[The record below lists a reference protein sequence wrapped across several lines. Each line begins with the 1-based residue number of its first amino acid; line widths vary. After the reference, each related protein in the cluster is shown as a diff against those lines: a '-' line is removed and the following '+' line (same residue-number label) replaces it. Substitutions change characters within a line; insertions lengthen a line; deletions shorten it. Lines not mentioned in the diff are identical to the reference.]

1 MSPLKVAALCG
12 RPKFP
17 MIAGRPQVDH
27 KRGERGTLTGT
38 GPVGELTEG
47 APLGIT
53 VLDHPLSHHYLS
65 ILRDRTTNP
74 AEFRQTSRRL
84 AYLLM
89 MEATTGAALEDYPI
103 ETPLVA
109 MTGQRLARPVVA
121 VAVLRAGLGL
131 IDAVTDL
138 IPDVAVGYAGVQR
151 DEETARPMEYYTKFP
166 EMAGRRVLVLEPML
180 ATGGS
185 LCWAVERVKEAGAD
199 DIVALCVVAAPEG
212 AARMEAA
219 HPDVRVVTAA
229 VDSHLNDHYYIVP
242 GLGDMGDRLFA
253 TL

>member
-1 MSPLKVAALCG
+1 MGV
-12 RPKFP
+12 
-17 MIAGRPQVDH
+17 IV
-27 KRGERGTLTGT
+27 
-38 GPVGELTEG
+38 V
-47 APLGIT
+47 
-53 VLDHPLSHHYLS
+53 DHPLSNHYLS
-65 ILRDRTTNP
+65 ILRDRSTDPT
-74 AEFRQTSRRL
+74 EFRHTSRRL
-84 AYLLM
+84 AYILM
-89 MEATTGAALEDYPI
+89 MEAMADAALDDYPL

-109 MTGQRLARPVVA
+109 TTGHRLARPVVA

-131 IDAVTDL
+131 IDAVIDL
-138 IPDVAVGYAGVQR
+138 IPDVSVGYAGVQR

-166 EMAGRRVLVLEPML
+166 EMADRTVLVLEPML

-185 LCWAVERVKEAGAD
+185 LSWAVERVKEGGAE

-212 AARMEAA
+212 VARMSRV

-229 VDSHLNDHYYIVP
+229 VDTHLNDHYYIVP

>member
-1 MSPLKVAALCG
+1 
-12 RPKFP
+12 
-17 MIAGRPQVDH
+17 
-27 KRGERGTLTGT
+27 
-38 GPVGELTEG
+38 
-47 APLGIT
+47 LGIT
-53 VLDHPLSHHYLS
+53 VLDHPLNHHYLS
-65 ILRDRTTNP
+65 ILRDRTTEP
-74 AEFRQTSRRL
+74 EEFRNTTRRL
-84 AYLLM
+84 AYLLLT
-89 MEATTGAALEDYPI
+89 EATNSAALEDYSL

-109 MTGQRLARPVVA
+109 TTGRRLARPVVA

-131 IDAVTDL
+131 IDAVIDL

-166 EMAGRRVLVLEPML
+166 DMTDRTVLVLEPML

-185 LCWAVERVKEAGAD
+185 LSWAVERVKQAGAD

-212 AARMEAA
+212 AARMERI

-229 VDSHLNDHYYIVP
+229 MDSHLNDHYYIVP